1 MTNIPTSILPRYIGI
16 VNRFSKLSREEE
28 SELWRRWRVG
38 SDAQAKEVIVRS
50 NLRHAVS
57 LALKYRHYGMPVSEL
72 IAEGNY
78 GLACALSKFDPE
90 RGNRFIT
97 YASHW
102 IRAFILDHIIRS
114 WSLVGAGTGPLR
126 SKQFFRLRRERI
138 RVQNLVGEGE
148 HADRLLAERFG
159 VSREQMN
166 GFVQRLD
173 SRDVSLDREVSEG
186 FAARLIDTI
195 PSPGCDQEQAY
206 VDAQDARRT
215 RNIVRAA
222 FDVLDEREKL
232 IVKHRLMSE
241 SEDKVSFA
249 DIGRHLGVS
258 RERARQLEGR
268 AKRKLRNR
276 ILELSGNHDLSGLGV
291 NSAA

>member
-1 MTNIPTSILPRYIGI
+1 
-16 VNRFSKLSREEE
+16 
-28 SELWRRWRVG
+28 
-38 SDAQAKEVIVRS
+38 
-50 NLRHAVS
+50 
-57 LALKYRHYGMPVSEL
+57 
-72 IAEGNY
+72 
-78 GLACALSKFDPE
+78 
-90 RGNRFIT
+90 
-97 YASHW
+97 
-102 IRAFILDHIIRS
+102 
-114 WSLVGAGTGPLR
+114 
-126 SKQFFRLRRERI
+126 
-138 RVQNLVGEGE
+138 
-148 HADRLLAERFG
+148 
-159 VSREQMN
+159 
-166 GFVQRLD
+166 VQRLD

-249 DIGRHLGVS
+249 DVGRHLGVS